1 MKHFRKSIL
10 AAALSAVFLSVH
22 GVAQADDSSP
32 QSSPQDTESIL
43 AAALSAVLSVIDG
56 VTKTG
61 NDQNKDTAD
70 GSQSKDD
77 NKPVVPDKGN
87 TDSSGDT
94 PDDKDGDKG
103 GDKDGDK
110 EDHANTVPEPDS
122 LALVALALAGLA
134 ALLPEVYFVGNHDY
148 LSTHELPSNADR
160 NHKGI
165 FLTENLLQYVL
176 KHVHTHDLEHRP

>member
-1 MKHFRKSIL
+1 MKYFRKSIL
-10 AAALSAVFLSVH
+10 AAALSAAFLSVH

-32 QSSPQDTESIL
+32 QSSPQDKESIL

-70 GSQSKDD
+70 GSQSKDG

-134 ALLPEVYFVGNHDY
+134 ALPRRKPAQK
-148 LSTHELPSNADR
+148 PSADP
-160 NHKGI
+160 G
-165 FLTENLLQYVL
+165 
-176 KHVHTHDLEHRP
+176 D

>member
-10 AAALSAVFLSVH
+10 AAALSVAFLSVH

-32 QSSPQDTESIL
+32 QSSPQDKESIL

-77 NKPVVPDKGN
+77 NKPV
-87 TDSSGDT
+87 
-94 PDDKDGDKG
+94 DDKDGDKG

-134 ALLPEVYFVGNHDY
+134 ALPRRKPAQK
-148 LSTHELPSNADR
+148 PSADP
-160 NHKGI
+160 G
-165 FLTENLLQYVL
+165 
-176 KHVHTHDLEHRP
+176 D

>member
-10 AAALSAVFLSVH
+10 AAALSAAFLSVH
-22 GVAQADDSSP
+22 GVAQADDSNP
-32 QSSPQDTESIL
+32 QSIPQDKGSIL

-56 VTKTG
+56 VTKTA

-77 NKPVVPDKGN
+77 YKPVVPDKGN

-94 PDDKDGDKG
+94 PDDKDGDK
-103 GDKDGDK
+103 DGDK
-110 EDHANTVPEPDS
+110 GDHANTVPEPDS

-134 ALLPEVYFVGNHDY
+134 ALPKRKPAQQ
-148 LSTHELPSNADR
+148 PSADPGDR
-160 NHKGI
+160 TASG
-165 FLTENLLQYVL
+165 L
-176 KHVHTHDLEHRP
+176 

>member
-10 AAALSAVFLSVH
+10 AAALSVAFLSVH

-32 QSSPQDTESIL
+32 QSIPQDTGSIL
-43 AAALSAVLSVIDG
+43 ATALSAVLSLIDG

-94 PDDKDGDKG
+94 PSDTPGDKG
-103 GDKDGDK
+103 GDKGGGTGGDK
-110 EDHANTVPEPDS
+110 GGDKGGDANQANTVPEPDS
-122 LALVALALAGLA
+122 LALVALALAA
-134 ALLPEVYFVGNHDY
+134 ALPRRKPAQQPG
-148 LSTHELPSNADR
+148 ADP
-160 NHKGI
+160 G
-165 FLTENLLQYVL
+165 
-176 KHVHTHDLEHRP
+176 DPGD

>member
-10 AAALSAVFLSVH
+10 AAALSAAFLSVH

-56 VTKTG
+56 VTKTA

-70 GSQSKDD
+70 GSQGKGD
-77 NKPVVPDKGN
+77 NKPSVPDKGN

-94 PDDKDGDKG
+94 PGDKGDEKGGDKG

-134 ALLPEVYFVGNHDY
+134 ALPRRKPAQK
-148 LSTHELPSNADR
+148 PSADP
-160 NHKGI
+160 G
-165 FLTENLLQYVL
+165 
-176 KHVHTHDLEHRP
+176 D